1 MDKIIIYTPD
11 APEPVGPYSQAIKT
25 GNTLY
30 VSGQIALDANTGNM
44 VAGNIGAETTRVMN
58 NLGAVLQAAGM
69 DYSHIVKCSI
79 FVTDI
84 NDFPAVNA
92 AYGKY
97 FKNEPP
103 ARETVG
109 VAALPK
115 GARVE
120 ISCIAVSG

>member
-44 VAGNIGAETTRVMN
+44 VAGDIGAETTRVMN

-79 FVTDI
+79 FVTGI

-109 VAALPK
+109 DAALPK
-115 GARVE
+115 GAMVE